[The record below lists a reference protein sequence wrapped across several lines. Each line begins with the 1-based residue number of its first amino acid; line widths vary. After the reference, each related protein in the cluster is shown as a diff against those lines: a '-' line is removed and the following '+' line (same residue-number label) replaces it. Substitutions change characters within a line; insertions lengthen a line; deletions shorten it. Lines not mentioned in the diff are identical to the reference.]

1 MKTLVISMLF
11 LALLIS
17 AAQVQAQTWSA
28 AEKEVL
34 QAMED
39 CGRAYMEEDLEAVA
53 ANCYHDDYVRFRRP
67 APTTFNKADVL
78 DSTQMFWAD
87 NDVVRWTAKPL
98 AIRIVGNVAVVH
110 FYVYAMVQDKE
121 GKRRFQ
127 RNRHTDVWV
136 KEEGKWSK
144 IADHGGS
151 DLPPG
156 N

>member
-1 MKTLVISMLF
+1 MKTSVISMLF
-11 LALLIS
+11 LCLLIS

-28 AEKEVL
+28 AEKEVIE
-34 QAMED
+34 AIED
-39 CGRAYMEEDLEAVA
+39 CGRAYQAEDLEALSP
-53 ANCYHDDYVRFRRP
+53 CYHKDYVRFRLG
-67 APTTFNKADVL
+67 APTTFNKTDVL
-78 DSTQMFWAD
+78 DITPMWWA
-87 NDVVRWTAKPL
+87 NDDLVKRYVKPL

-110 FYVYAMVQDKE
+110 FYVYATVQDKE

-127 RNRHTDVWV
+127 RNRFTDVWV